1 MEKRY
6 TVQITADAQADME
19 EIYRYIAEVL
29 QSPEN
34 ALGQY
39 QRIAEGIL
47 SLDLFPE
54 RCQVVSFEPERSAG
68 LRRMLVDHYSVFYIC
83 REDHVIVTNVLY
95 SASNLEQRLK
105 ETH

>member
-1 MEKRY
+1 
-6 TVQITADAQADME
+6 ME

-54 RCQVVSFEPERSAG
+54 RGKIVDFEPERSAG
-68 LRRMLVDHYSVFYIC
+68 LRRMLVDQYSVFYIC